1 MKLFKDQTLNQKIMS
16 SSIRNLCLSVLSLAL
31 FLSACEETTAWPLE
45 SGENEKLVVEGILT
59 DELIFQNIRLSLSSE
74 ELNGVVS
81 GVENASVEVEVN
93 GAVIA
98 FIEDTTTPG
107 LYISEFPFA
116 VLDNLTYRL
125 QIIWQGEQYTAAS
138 ELSTVAPMPAIRFL
152 PYGGTDSV
160 RFDNF
165 APLYNANQQAMYEMN
180 IDWSHLTNTDSA
192 AAKLLFF
199 TFKTIDVSSLIRPV
213 QDTVRFPRGS
223 RVIARK
229 YGLNDDFAAYVRAL
243 AIETYW
249 RGGIYYGAAASL
261 PTNISNDGLGFFSTC
276 AVLTD
281 TLIASE

>member
-1 MKLFKDQTLNQKIMS
+1 MPTS
-16 SSIRNLCLSVLSLAL
+16 VRNRCVLGLSLIFL
-31 FLSACEETTAWPLE
+31 LSACEEATDWSLD
-45 SGENEKLVVEGILT
+45 SGENEKLVIEGILT
-59 DELIFQNIRLSLSSE
+59 DEFKLQNIRLSLSGD
-74 ELNGVVS
+74 ELNGAVL
-81 GVENASVEVEVN
+81 GVGDASVEVEVN

-98 FIEDTTTPG
+98 FAADSSTPG
-107 LYISEFPFA
+107 LYTSEIPFA

-125 QIIWQGEQYTAAS
+125 QIIWQDELYTAAS

-152 PYGGTDSV
+152 PYAGTDSL
-160 RFDNF
+160 RFDDF

-180 IDWSHLTNTDSA
+180 VDWSHVTNDEDA
-192 AAKLLFF
+192 EAKLLFF
-199 TFKTIDVSSLIRPV
+199 TFNTIDISALIRPV

-229 YGLNDDFAAYVRAL
+229 YGLNDDFAVYMRSL

-249 RGGIYYGAAASL
+249 RGGIFYGAAASL

-281 TLIASE
+281 TLIAE